1 MRGLG
6 REQSATAAAIMLIRI
21 TIRIVISIM
30 IMEMRGSC
38 SSRWTRSMNID
49 SIMVEMIEMKTE
61 RQGEDG

>member
-1 MRGLG
+1 
-6 REQSATAAAIMLIRI
+6 
-21 TIRIVISIM
+21 VISIM